1 MVSPVKLPA
10 TALPRPQPNTPSYQ
24 LYPTARLLWGV
35 EMRCGA
41 DTQTR
46 EHATQMEMPMRHVS
60 RHAVTLEATCMTCD
74 TTHEV
79 SVLADDYEHYALTH
93 DLVQNVWPCRTTWER
108 EVIIG
113 YRTGVF
119 QCKKCCDAQQEE

>member
-24 LYPTARLLWGV
+24 LSPTARLLWGV

-60 RHAVTLEATCMTCD
+60 RHSVTLGAACMTCN

-79 SVLADDYEHYALTH
+79 SVLTEDYQRYTWGG
-93 DLVQNVWPCRTTWER
+93 DLVQNVWPNYSTWER

-119 QCKKCCDAQQEE
+119 QCKKCCDAQEEE

>member
-1 MVSPVKLPA
+1 MVSLPKLPA

-24 LYPTARLLWGV
+24 TAPSETAAV
-35 EMRCGA
+35 VMEMSFASHTTC
-41 DTQTR
+41 DTP
-46 EHATQMEMPMRHVS
+46 ELMEMPMRHLS
-60 RHAVTLEATCMTCD
+60 RHAVTLEATCMTCN

-119 QCKKCCDAQQEE
+119 QCKKCCDAQEEEE